1 MSAKTFSLDELS
13 QLTEIPKRTIR
24 YYIQLGLVDRPVGE
38 TRAAHYM
45 TTHLDQLLRVKKL
58 AESRVPL
65 ERIRQVLD
73 GKGEIQPVLSIK
85 KPGTLEVKTHL
96 HVMPGVEIQISPEEA
111 RLTPEQ
117 IRALLREVLVATDRV
132 MNRNNGES

>member
-1 MSAKTFSLDELS
+1 MTSPTYTLDALS
-13 QLTEIPKRTIR
+13 QLTDLPKRTIR

-96 HVMPGVEIQISPEEA
+96 HVMPGVEIQISPDEA

-117 IRALLREVLVATDRV
+117 IRELLREVLAATDRV